1 MYPTTILQIVR
12 SLISELGI
20 EAIHEAIEEKA
31 VHEEA
36 ERTRIRNQCIQQ
48 HVDGVIDTV
57 VSQEVKKICQSA
69 YRLAI

>member
-31 VHEEA
+31 AHEEA
-36 ERTRIRNQCIQQ
+36 ERTRLRNQCIQQ

-57 VSQEVKKICQSA
+57 VSQEVKIICQSV
-69 YRLAI
+69 YR

>member
-36 ERTRIRNQCIQQ
+36 ERTRLRNQCIQQ

-57 VSQEVKKICQSA
+57 VSQEVKIICQSV
-69 YRLAI
+69 YR